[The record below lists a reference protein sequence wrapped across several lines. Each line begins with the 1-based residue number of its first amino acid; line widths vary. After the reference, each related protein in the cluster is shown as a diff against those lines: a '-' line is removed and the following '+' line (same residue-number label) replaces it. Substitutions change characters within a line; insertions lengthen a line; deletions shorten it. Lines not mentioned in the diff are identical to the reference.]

1 MQMSEVGRR
10 VYLLLSTNEYA
21 LTHSGL
27 LSHTQSELQEQE
39 SFKIANAVF
48 INIRIMLVYCWFNLG
63 LILV

>member
-27 LSHTQSELQEQE
+27 LSHSQGKLQEQE
-39 SFKIANAVF
+39 SFSI
-48 INIRIMLVYCWFNLG
+48 VYKYSNNVG
-63 LILV
+63 LLFVNKRPYDLLQT